1 MTVVGFDFG
10 TTNSL
15 ISLVQ
20 GDRVILFL
28 DHEGLPVP
36 SVVFYEGTHT
46 IVGRDAKERLGSAGL
61 GVQGNVVRSPKMLL
75 GRESVFVGGVERS
88 PVDIVHDVVQ
98 YVLDQAIGTRSV
110 RDLVIQKAV
119 VTIPV
124 NMDGPRRRALRDAFR
139 MSGVGIVQFVHEP
152 LAALYAHL
160 RAAKNYE
167 ATLRKYDRQLMLVFD
182 WGGGTLDLTLCRLI
196 DGMLVQV
203 VNDGTDEVGGDV
215 FDETLRNEIELRVRR
230 NRGLGEDIKIQP
242 DAMTRLLHSCERA
255 KIELSGRPR
264 ARLFVSNFY
273 RHDTDPDLDYALTL
287 EEMEDIFSTLLDK
300 GLARI
305 DRLLTQNNYSP
316 ASVSLCL
323 AAGGM
328 ANMPAIRSRL
338 HELFGPERVHVA
350 EGSMTLISEGAAWIA
365 HDEANLHLAKNV
377 ELLLARNSYMPLL
390 KAGTELPREGEVR
403 SEQFGLYCSDP
414 RDGHAKFQLQAPNRP
429 GPNVPANDR
438 RTPLENLLVRV
449 DKDAKAFFER
459 LELNLE
465 IDDNLIL
472 TASALST
479 VMRDH
484 SEVEVHNLEF
494 AVRLPN
500 RPRGWLADDVEFESS
515 DDGTHKSDGMV
526 VMRSNI
532 ADTMNEKMIPGELF
546 YKYDPRAFD
555 PEYGR
560 RSELQDKE
568 HLYYQPCAICG
579 RSSNDP
585 LCHCASI
592 ARSGGDFA
600 NHRPD

>member
-1 MTVVGFDFG
+1 MAVVGFDFG

-36 SVVFYEGTHT
+36 SVVCYEGSHT

-61 GVQGNVVRSPKMLL
+61 GVQGDVVRSPKTLL
-75 GRESVFVGGVERS
+75 GRESVFVGGVERN
-88 PVDIVHDVVQ
+88 PVDIVRDVVQ
-98 YVLDQAIGTRSV
+98 YARDQAIASRSV
-110 RDLVIQKAV
+110 RDLVIDKAV

-139 MSGVGIVQFVHEP
+139 MAGVGIVQFVHEP

-160 RAAKNYE
+160 RAAENYE

-215 FDETLRNEIELRVRR
+215 FDETLRNEIERRVRK
-230 NRGLGEDIKIQP
+230 NRELGEDIETQL
-242 DAMTRLLHSCERA
+242 DAKTRLIHSCERA

-264 ARLFVSNFY
+264 ARLFVSNFF
-273 RHDTDPDLDYALTL
+273 RHDSDPDLDYALTL
-287 EEMEDIFSTLLDK
+287 EEMEEIFSTLLDN

-305 DRLLTQNNYSP
+305 NRLLTQNNYSP
-316 ASVSLCL
+316 ASVALCL

-377 ELLLARNSYMPLL
+377 ELLLARNSHMPLL
-390 KAGTELPREGEVR
+390 KAGIELPREGEVR
-403 SEQFGLYCSDP
+403 SEKFGLYCADP
-414 RDGHAKFQLQAPNRP
+414 RDGHANFQLQAPNRP
-429 GPNVPANDR
+429 GPKVPANDR

-449 DKDAKAFFER
+449 DSKAKAFFER
-459 LELNLE
+459 LDLELE

-472 TASALST
+472 TAHARST
-479 VMRDH
+479 LLRDH
-484 SEVEVHNLEF
+484 SEVEIHNLEF
-494 AVRLPN
+494 ALRLPN

-515 DDGTHKSDGMV
+515 DEGAKKNNGIA

-532 ADTMNEKMIPGELF
+532 ADAENDALIPGELF

-560 RSELQDKE
+560 RTELQSDE
-568 HLYYQPCAICG
+568 HLYYQPCAMCG
-579 RSSNDP
+579 RVSNDP
-585 LCHCASI
+585 LCRCASP
-592 ARSGGDFA
+592 A
-600 NHRPD
+600 